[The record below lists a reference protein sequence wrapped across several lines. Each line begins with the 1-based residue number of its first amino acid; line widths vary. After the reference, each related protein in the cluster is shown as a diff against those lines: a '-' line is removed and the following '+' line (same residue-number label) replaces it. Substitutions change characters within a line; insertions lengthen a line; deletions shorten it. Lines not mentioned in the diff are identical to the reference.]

1 MDSPAT
7 RIATPSDA
15 AAISGLLSAFNGEAL
30 SPQDLAQRMEQ
41 AQGLE
46 TVFLGELDG
55 VLAGLLVL
63 RTVPTISA
71 AEEWAEIT
79 ELYIEPAS
87 RRKGVGKAL
96 IEAALAH
103 ARHHGCT
110 EIHLL
115 VDPQNTTAISFYE
128 AVGFRQDCGEM
139 LQDLQGRV

>member
-15 AAISGLLSAFNGEAL
+15 AVISGLLFDFNREAL
-30 SPQDLAQRMEQ
+30 SPPDLAQRMEQ

-46 TVFLGELDG
+46 TVFLCELDG

-71 AEEWAEIT
+71 AEDWAEIT
-79 ELYIEPAS
+79 ELYVEPAS

-96 IEAALAH
+96 METALAY

-110 EIHLL
+110 EVHLL
-115 VDPQNTTAISFYE
+115 VDPRNTPAISFYE
-128 AVGFRQDCGEM
+128 AVGFRRDSYEM
-139 LQDLQGRV
+139 VQDLQGRV